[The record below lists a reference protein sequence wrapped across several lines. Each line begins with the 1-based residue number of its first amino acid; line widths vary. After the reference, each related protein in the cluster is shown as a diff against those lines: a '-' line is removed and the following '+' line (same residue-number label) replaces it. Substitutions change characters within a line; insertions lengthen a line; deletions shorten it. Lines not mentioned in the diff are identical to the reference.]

1 MRLTLK
7 PVTAPVAEDTVW
19 YLKVDVN
26 AWTSSNV
33 RSDESLLGAKRGN
46 ERLTPIYDGVKN

>member
-26 AWTSSNV
+26 AL
-33 RSDESLLGAKRGN
+33 DLIECQ
-46 ERLTPIYDGVKN
+46 E